1 MKSFGSLWFQKQAA
15 AWLALYVKLYI
26 PIVLFGWILWFGQ
39 LLRVY
44 RVFAQSGWI
53 SCSTY
58 VSEWLKKMQT
68 LCSLFKQQ
76 LDVLFSTLQP
86 ILQVKNK
93 PIYFSEVAFPL
104 SLLLFYNPP
113 ALPRRGELPDY
124 SFHLQHLESCASSG
138 SFGVG
143 VGVCVRTTKPAVFVI
158 PGTTSPQITHLHQPA
173 FALVLQR
180 HYVSVSHSMSLCF
193 RGFMTLKSPK
203 SVPIWS

>member
-104 SLLLFYNPP
+104 SLLFFLQPPRPPQERGIARLLLPPP
-113 ALPRRGELPDY
+113 AFGKLCKFREFWCGCGCV
-124 SFHLQHLESCASSG
+124 CA
-138 SFGVG
+138 
-143 VGVCVRTTKPAVFVI
+143 
-158 PGTTSPQITHLHQPA
+158 HN
-173 FALVLQR
+173 
-180 HYVSVSHSMSLCF
+180 
-193 RGFMTLKSPK
+193 
-203 SVPIWS
+203 